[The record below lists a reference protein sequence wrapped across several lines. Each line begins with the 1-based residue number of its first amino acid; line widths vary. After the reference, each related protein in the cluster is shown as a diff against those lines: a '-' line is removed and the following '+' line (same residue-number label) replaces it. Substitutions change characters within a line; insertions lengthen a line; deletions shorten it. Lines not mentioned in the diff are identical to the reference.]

1 MPTDLTEAQLRR
13 AENRRRLH
21 GEVERKKQAEG
32 FQNGAE
38 ALPALR
44 AGRLP
49 AGESR
54 LPLLTL
60 NRKDAAG
67 HDGLVLL
74 GV

>member
-21 GEVERKKQAEG
+21 EEVERKKQAGG

-38 ALPALR
+38 ACRRFAQVASRP
-44 AGRLP
+44 
-49 AGESR
+49 ESR

-60 NRKDAAG
+60 NRKDFAG